1 MLIVYLGKRG
11 GGALLTRQ
19 IASELSKSINGICV
33 YTVDRNEEIPNY
45 PESVKLKIL
54 RLHSN
59 KFGNLVKLFKF
70 PSLMFNSIL
79 VASKTSTRWILF
91 PMMSP
96 TDYLLSR
103 VLQLLGFKIIRVVHD
118 FSPHPG
124 DKWPT
129 KKTILRVSKFADHVI
144 CLSSY
149 VANDFREVGVNVEVS
164 RFPCYQAIDKSV
176 YQKKKDQISFI
187 GRGNEYKNLQVLELL
202 TESDEFLE
210 CTFLVAGNL
219 ASLVHP
225 RLRNTRVT
233 TISGWLTLKELEK
246 IIAESDTLVLPYTSA
261 TQSGLVDIAA
271 AFSTKIVAT
280 PVGGLIEQVEKDLN
294 GYLAKSTDPLDI
306 AKAIR
311 LALNSDVKENAP
323 TDNHEKTV
331 VDSVIQVI
339 QSVK

>member
-19 IASELSKSINGICV
+19 IASELSKSIDGICV
-33 YTVDRNEEIPNY
+33 YIVDRNEEIPNY
-45 PESVKLKIL
+45 PESVDLKFL

-59 KFGNLVKLFKF
+59 MFSNLVKVFKF
-70 PSLMFNSIL
+70 PSLMLNSIL
-79 VASKTSTRWILF
+79 IASKSSTKWILF

-103 VLQLLGFKIIRVVHD
+103 VLQLLGFKIVRVVHD

-129 KKTILRVSKFADHVI
+129 KKAIFRASKFANHVI

-149 VANDFREVGVNVEVS
+149 VAKDFMREGVSVEVS
-164 RFPCYQAIDKSV
+164 GFPQYQIIDQSG
-176 YQKKKDQISFI
+176 YQKKKNQISFI
-187 GRGNEYKNLQVLELL
+187 GRGNEYKNLEVLEFL
-202 TESDEFLE
+202 TDSDQFLD

-219 ASLVHP
+219 ATLVHP
-225 RLRNTRVT
+225 QLSNARLTLN
-233 TISGWLTLKELEK
+233 SGWLTLKELEK

-280 PVGGLIEQVEKDLN
+280 PVGGLIEQVEKDPN

-306 AKAIR
+306 SKAIR
-311 LALNSDVKENAP
+311 LALNSEV
-323 TDNHEKTV
+323 NHTSPIYSREKTV
-331 VDSVIQVI
+331 VDSVIHII
-339 QSVK
+339 QGVK